1 MVYESFVT
9 NNEDGSKTYVTI
21 VKRPGFSLKKSETF
35 YGYDDDEIEDAS
47 DRITI
52 KKVDKCKK
60 CDCDACGI
68 EDCLKTLKDVS
79 KEETDDAVESVSEE
93 YSLDDL
99 KGLCKVLPKILN
111 DPAHLRKVID
121 LVMDIY
127 KTEFKEE

>member
-9 NNEDGSKTYVTI
+9 NNEDGSKTYVTL

-35 YGYDDDEIEDAS
+35 YGYDDDEIENAS

-52 KKVDKCKK
+52 KKVDKGKK
-60 CDCDACGI
+60 CDCDGCDLEG
-68 EDCLKTLKDVS
+68 CLKTLKDIS
-79 KEETDDAVESVSEE
+79 KDEADDAVESVADL

-111 DPAHLRKVID
+111 DPAYLNRVIGV
-121 LVMDIY
+121 VMDIY

>member
-21 VKRPGFSLKKSETF
+21 VKRPGFSLKKSETY
-35 YGYDDDEIEDAS
+35 YGYDDDEIEDPS

-60 CDCDACGI
+60 RDCDACDL
-68 EDCLKTLKDVS
+68 EDCLKTLKDIS
-79 KEETDDAVESVSEE
+79 KEETNDELAKLTDM

-99 KGLCKVLPKILN
+99 KGLCANLPKILK
-111 DPAHLRKVID
+111 DPAYLCRVIGV
-121 LVMDIY
+121 LMDIY